1 MNEQV
6 RRLREHR
13 RRIWHE
19 AKALAD
25 VAAAE
30 NRNFDSAEQDHWEAL
45 NAELN
50 SADERLKGLDS
61 SERRAVAAQAEM
73 ARLAGDRLAP
83 RHSDIEAQFR
93 DRITRTRRSRSR
105 CAAPPVGARAAD
117 AGHDDG
123 RRVGTDV
130 VLRLDRPAH
139 DRLVGGVVGG
149 RHGRHHRGRREPE
162 GASLDGRVGPVR
174 VTDQLTPP

>member
-1 MNEQV
+1 MEVDLMNEQV

-105 CAAPPVGARAAD
+105 CAAPAGRCSSGGRWSRRRAA
-117 AGHDDG
+117 GWY
-123 RRVGTDV
+123 RRRSTTRSSGT
-130 VLRLDRPAH
+130 
-139 DRLVGGVVGG
+139 
-149 RHGRHHRGRREPE
+149 
-162 GASLDGRVGPVR
+162 
-174 VTDQLTPP
+174 